1 MHTYGQYK
9 SLGTP
14 QVNRAYL
21 QRALLDEN
29 VQYLLLALYWFLQV
43 GPFFAVS
50 HGTQILTMHPPRT
63 ETNLCHVDP
72 VRDLFALPCP

>member
-29 VQYLLLALYWFLQV
+29 VQYLLLALYWFLQASLV
-43 GPFFAVS
+43 CYSQSPMGPRS
-50 HGTQILTMHPPRT
+50 
-63 ETNLCHVDP
+63 
-72 VRDLFALPCP
+72 